1 MKGILA
7 FCLLGVVLACGG
19 SIAAATVTLP
29 GPILLAC
36 GIVGLIAAA
45 GLAYCLIHIT
55 VDVQAMTQAL
65 GSDRPI
71 VDSVSSSTLKPL
83 AAALRD
89 CLDKTLQP
97 LQQARREVQE
107 LSLQLQLLRRRK
119 SGVEAILNSI
129 HDAVLVCDD
138 QDRLI
143 LANPAAETLLGFE
156 SEKAALKP
164 LKDNLPDNP
173 LADLIIRARSSKVR
187 HVRHELSLNRSGAK
201 AWFDCLLSSVLDDS
215 GQVVSVV
222 AILHDITR
230 EKEISQAKNDFVSHV
245 SHELKTPLASINA
258 YAEMLVDGEAQDEA
272 AIRQFCEIIQ
282 GQAQRLN
289 RLIEDIL
296 NISRIESGLMK
307 VNRQNLSLALII
319 RDAVEMMHSYAQEKN
334 ITLTAPAPILCDQ
347 VYADRDMMMQV
358 VVNLLSNAVKYTPA
372 GGQVSVQLDMNDV
385 DGTITVSVTD
395 TGIGIPEQDIDKLFG
410 KFFRVEANKNFAK
423 GTGLGL
429 NLVRQIVETVH
440 NGRVFVR
447 SKQGQ
452 GSTFGFVLPLA
463 SPHTAPVV

>member
-1 MKGILA
+1 M
-7 FCLLGVVLACGG
+7 
-19 SIAAATVTLP
+19 TQTLRSER
-29 GPILLAC
+29 PIL
-36 GIVGLIAAA
+36 
-45 GLAYCLIHIT
+45 
-55 VDVQAMTQAL
+55 
-65 GSDRPI
+65 
-71 VDSVSSSTLKPL
+71 DSVHCSVLKPL

-89 CLDKTLQP
+89 CLDKTHQP
-97 LQQARREVQE
+97 LQDARREIQD
-107 LSLQLQLLRRRK
+107 LGLQLQLLRRRK
-119 SGVEAILNSI
+119 SGIEAILNSI

-143 LANPAAETLLGFE
+143 LANPAAETLFGFE

-164 LKDNLPDNP
+164 LKDYLSDNL

-187 HVRHELSLNRSGAK
+187 HVRHELSLVHSGEA
-201 AWFDCLLSSVLDDS
+201 AWYDCLLSSVLDDS
-215 GQVVSVV
+215 GQVISVV
-222 AILHDITR
+222 AVLHDITR

-307 VNRQNLSLALII
+307 VNRQNLSMALII
-319 RDAVEMMHSYAQEKN
+319 RDAVEMMQSYAQEKN
-334 ITLTAPAPILCDQ
+334 ITLNAPAPILCDQ

-372 GGQVSVQLDMNDV
+372 GGSVSVQFDMNDV

-395 TGIGIPEQDIDKLFG
+395 TGIGIPEQDMDKLFG

-452 GSTFGFVLPLA
+452 GSTFGFVLPIA
-463 SPHTAPVV
+463 SPKTASIA